1 MRAQETEE
9 FRVRIDPKILK
20 ETKRVADNL
29 GTTPGEI
36 VRMLFAQ
43 VVKLGGLPFRPS
55 EYPALDEYGVTVT
68 QAEAAL
74 IPVSKELDAEF
85 KSGKMV
91 EFKGKLPSP

>member
-9 FRVRIDPKILK
+9 FRVRIDPHILK
-20 ETKRVADNL
+20 ETKRVADNI

-43 VVKLGGLPFRPS
+43 IVKLRALPFRPA
-55 EYPALDEYGVTVT
+55 EFPALEEYGVTLA

-74 IPVSKELDAEF
+74 APVNREMDAEF
-85 KSGKMV
+85 EAGKMV
-91 EFKGKLPSP
+91 ELKRKR